1 MFLPENSSG
10 AGGSNGIGGERM
22 SKAHE
27 ARLAIVQYFEAVV
40 ADPSK
45 FDRQK
50 LQALN
55 EIWVKVRA
63 AGAQSAELSER
74 LNTARLEIRAERER
88 LRARRARGPGDI

>member
-10 AGGSNGIGGERM
+10 AGGSNGVEGERLPA
-22 SKAHE
+22 AHE

-45 FDRQK
+45 FDPQK

-55 EIWVKVRA
+55 EIWIKVRA
-63 AGAQSAELSER
+63 AGAQSAELSGR
-74 LNTARLEIRAERER
+74 LKTARLQIRAERER
-88 LRARRARGPGDI
+88 LRARRARGARDI